1 MRNVLEREE
10 VITEFYLRDAVG
22 GLVVMLRELAD
33 SPDIHLLGPCGQAS
47 ELQVF
52 EHPLAQLSHGDT
64 SCT

>member
-1 MRNVLEREE
+1 MLDVLAIEE

-22 GLVVMLRELAD
+22 GLVAVLRELAD
-33 SPDIHLLGPCGQAS
+33 SPDLHLLGPCGQAS

-52 EHPLAQLSHGDT
+52 DHPLAQLSHGET

>member
-1 MRNVLEREE
+1 VRNVLEIEE

-22 GLVVMLRELAD
+22 GFVVVLRELVD

-52 EHPLAQLSHGDT
+52 KHSLAQLSHGDT